1 MTWDRLR
8 TLGYLLA
15 FLLLGVVLVGLYGAF
30 ESELAASSYIGFL
43 GGVVLGAFLI
53 SILLI
58 VMIVPDRRRTGWVR
72 AITSV
77 NARYLFLFLILAWVA
92 SMGLLA
98 SLDLPVNTVGAPALL
113 GLFAGVFIFMGF
125 IWSVIGE

>member
-8 TLGYLLA
+8 MLGYLLA
-15 FLLLGVVLVGLYGAF
+15 VLLLGVVVISLYGAF
-30 ESELAASSYIGFL
+30 EAELAASNYIGFI

-53 SILLI
+53 GILLI
-58 VMIVPDRRRTGWVR
+58 VMLVPDQRRTGWVR
-72 AITSV
+72 AVTNV
-77 NARYLFLFLILAWVA
+77 NARYLFFGLIIVWVA

-98 SLDLPVNTVGAPALL
+98 SLNLPVNTVGAPALV